1 MNSLYK
7 VSMLAIVLGAISC
20 GKKNDNN
27 KDKNEAKVEVT
38 DLNYEQMNL
47 IHNGNLNLINGN
59 YDLVV
64 KGQFSKDCARS
75 NDLIKITFAGK
86 LITSM
91 PYSISSNPKC
101 SFSLNSIK
109 LISKENY
116 EIIYQ
121 TDDQF
126 SILIDPFNKQ
136 QKWGVLINTN
146 NEKKDQ
152 VIKVNIVGNESSFK
166 ISLTEPIN
174 VDGVENYT
182 EDNININSTLKNNLL
197 PKISNIEKE
206 NKFLFNTDLS
216 AVLNEK
222 SEYNYSGQIEI
233 KDISSDKNLKYLFI
247 EDISSDNKVLIEK
260 AKENIANAKLID
272 KNIKFTI
279 QQIVETYKL
288 PKVPTVKT
296 NNELEHSVLLDKLS
310 SIKLVIIENDK
321 DFNVI
326 KFN

>member
-7 VSMLAIVLGAISC
+7 VSILAVVLGAISC
-20 GKKNDNN
+20 GKKNDSN

-38 DLNYEQMNL
+38 DFNYEQMNL

-64 KGQFSKDCARS
+64 KGQFSKDCERS
-75 NDLIKITFAGK
+75 NDLIKITFGGK
-86 LITSM
+86 LISSM

-116 EIIYQ
+116 EIIYK
-121 TDDQF
+121 TDDKF
-126 SILIDPFNKQ
+126 NISIDPFNKQ

-152 VIKVNIVGNESSFK
+152 VIKVNIVGNESNFK
-166 ISLTEPIN
+166 ISLTGPIN
-174 VDGVENYT
+174 VNEVENCI
-182 EDNININSTLKNNLL
+182 EDNITLKSTLKSNLL
-197 PKISNIEKE
+197 PKTSNVEKE
-206 NKFLFNTDLS
+206 NEFLVNTDLS
-216 AVLNEK
+216 AVLNDK
-222 SEYNYSGQIEI
+222 NEYNYSGQIDI
-233 KDISSDKNLKYLFI
+233 KNISTNKNLKYLFI
-247 EDISSDNKVLIEK
+247 EEKSTDNEVLIKK
-260 AKENIANAKLID
+260 AEENIANAKLID
-272 KNIKFTI
+272 KNIKFTM
-279 QQIVETYKL
+279 QQIVETYKF
-288 PKVPTVKT
+288 PKSPAVKT
-296 NNELEHSVLLDKLS
+296 NNELEHSVLLEKFN

-321 DFNVI
+321 DFNVV